1 MDGGR
6 HEAPAAI
13 HGHTIR
19 FLPPRP
25 SQPRPPSL
33 RWIIVVAGLLLLMWA
48 GLLLLG
54 LLAVTWALV
63 TVLGLR

>member
-1 MDGGR
+1 
-6 HEAPAAI
+6 
-13 HGHTIR
+13 
-19 FLPPRP
+19 
-25 SQPRPPSL
+25 
-33 RWIIVVAGLLLLMWA
+33 VAGLLLLMWA